1 MPKKHRSH
9 DIEDESIDRFKA
21 LLPSWLIYREKP
33 KKDYGIDGEVEEFDS
48 DDETTGLVFLTQL
61 KGTDERNLKKALARS
76 LPRGHVTYYR
86 NLTLPVLMVR
96 YVSANDT
103 IYTRWSHSLDTY
115 GKKADWKTTTFR
127 WEEEDAWTD
136 TRAAE
141 LVAEAKAFLELRSSR
156 VEFPFTL
163 HADLQ
168 PPDSWNVEA
177 DEIELALGQQITPR
191 AELLRLGSGEAPP
204 GVGKLTVRPDRL
216 AVEFARV
223 TAVTVHRDKDFE
235 PESASQ
241 IAHDLLA
248 LTALAF
254 EHFGQLRAAGLL
266 ASTYLPG
273 SVLVENEEGVVALRS
288 AMAESRQ
295 IAEALALAEALDE
308 DEEDESR
315 SLSLLF
321 MLVALHHSATLSGF
335 EAGMYRDVMKR
346 RVARRGETT
355 DAARET
361 MNLAQFELV
370 QGDPDDAVALY
381 EQVLEL
387 DPSYED
393 RVHFRRARADA
404 LFRATEKVESEPRG
418 MPGDPAPPNEA
429 WATVVEAYESLEEI
443 SDQPRDEALLADA
456 LMFAGHYQAALD
468 VLMVFNQENSDP
480 QPMDQE
486 WVLKEI
492 VLTEI
497 VNELGITSQD
507 RRAVVLEPTPTV
519 TDELVELLNQDALA
533 PMVWWN
539 LAVSRFEVGRLSD
552 AAVPFLAAALI
563 TAWDANAWAHAGLG
577 FVEQERV
584 DLFGLVLVTGVRM
597 SAGNMVYA
605 MTQLIKDQAENFP
618 KKEFL
623 AAVRASVEELPPTN
637 DSTELRM
644 LRDNGSVESVTVP
657 GATAPADDPSP
668 ATATQI
674 PKVGRNDRCPCGSGH
689 KYKKCHGAS

>member
-33 KKDYGIDGEVEEFDS
+33 KDYGIDGEVEEFDS

-61 KGTDERNLKKALARS
+61 KGTDEKNLKNALAEP

-96 YVSANDT
+96 YLAANNT

-127 WEEEDAWTD
+127 WAGEDAWTD
-136 TRAAE
+136 TRADE
-141 LVAEAKAFLELRSSR
+141 LVAEARAFLELRSSHVR
-156 VEFPFTL
+156 FPL
-163 HADLQ
+163 IVHADLE
-168 PPDSWNVEA
+168 PAAGWDVEA
-177 DEIELALGQQITPR
+177 DEIALALGQQIAPR
-191 AELLRLGSGEAPP
+191 AELLRLGSGEAPA
-204 GVGKLTVRPDRL
+204 GAGKLIVRPDRL

-223 TAVTVHRDKDFE
+223 AAVTAHLDKGFE
-235 PESASQ
+235 PESANQ

-248 LTALAF
+248 QTALAF

-273 SVLVENEEGVVALRS
+273 SALMQNEEGVFALQS
-288 AMAESRQ
+288 AMTESRQ
-295 IAEALALAEALDE
+295 ISEALALAEELDE
-308 DEEDESR
+308 GKGDEDSR

-321 MLVALHHSATLSGF
+321 MLVALHHAATLSGF
-335 EAGMYRDVMKR
+335 EARMYRDVMKR
-346 RVARRGETT
+346 RIARRGETT
-355 DAARET
+355 DAAQET

-370 QGDPDDAVALY
+370 SGDPDDSVALH

-387 DPSYED
+387 DPSYD
-393 RVHFRRARADA
+393 GRVHFRRARADA
-404 LFRATEKVESEPRG
+404 LFRAAEKVESEPRG
-418 MPGDPAPPNEA
+418 LPGDPEPPNET
-429 WATVVEAYESLEEI
+429 WVKVVEAYESLEEI
-443 SDQPRDEALLADA
+443 SDQPRDKALLADA
-456 LMFAGHYQAALD
+456 LMFAGHYHAALD

-492 VLTEI
+492 VLSEI
-497 VNELGITSQD
+497 VNELGITSQE
-507 RRAVVLEPTPTV
+507 RHAVVLEPAPTE
-519 TDELVELLNQDALA
+519 TDELIDLLNQDALS

-539 LAVSRFEVGRLSD
+539 LAVSRWEDGRLSD

-577 FVEQERV
+577 FLDGERV

-597 SAGNMVYA
+597 SAGNMVPA
-605 MTQLIKDQAENFP
+605 MIQLVKDQAEGFP

-623 AAVRASVEELPPTN
+623 AAVRASVEELPPAR

-644 LRDNGSVESVTVP
+644 LRDDGTVESVYVP
-657 GATAPADDPSP
+657 GATAPSDDPAP
-668 ATATQI
+668 ETATEI
-674 PKVGRNDRCPCGSGH
+674 PKVGRNDPCPCGSGR
-689 KYKKCHGAS
+689 KYKRCHGAG